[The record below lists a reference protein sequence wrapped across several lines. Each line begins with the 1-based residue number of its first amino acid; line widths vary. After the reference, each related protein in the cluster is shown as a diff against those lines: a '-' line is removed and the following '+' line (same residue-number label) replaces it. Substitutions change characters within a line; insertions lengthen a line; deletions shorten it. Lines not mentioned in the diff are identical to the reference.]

1 MLEEERPKEDESDL
15 EKEVHRIINEADK
28 REEIISRLKKEK
40 NMLRTKYKRNT
51 IKYFIF
57 GAAETYATSEFLLAS
72 ITPIMF
78 GNLNYSLILVGG
90 AVVNAAITYFCL
102 KKSVDNLKK
111 LDEVNKK
118 YIVY

>member
-28 REEIISRLKKEK
+28 REEIIFQLKEEK
-40 NMLRTKYKRNT
+40 NMLRTKYKRNA

-57 GAAETYATSEFLLAS
+57 SAAETYATSEFFLAS
-72 ITPIMF
+72 LTPIRF
-78 GNLNYSLILVGG
+78 GNISYSLILVGG

-102 KKSVDNLKK
+102 KKTVDNLKK

-118 YIVY
+118 HIIY